1 MSRGEPG
8 RTTVYTYGVEIT
20 PETLE
25 EIRAWYNEK
34 REAPYNFPFRD
45 GTFRDGESN
54 CAVFWFFQ
62 FGVPIPLDA
71 QTGRIRELTEHM
83 QKERYRTWTPYP
95 S

>member
-54 CAVFWFFQ
+54 CAVFWPLW
-62 FGVPIPLDA
+62 FGIVLPA
-71 QTGRIRELTEHM
+71 STGMIHELTDEM
-83 QKERYRTWTPYP
+83 RVEGYRQWNPYAF
-95 S
+95 